1 MKHTI
6 AWVILLAGAMA
17 LAAESGQELYQKA
30 LVKERA
36 AGNLEEA
43 IELYQRAAK
52 ESAGDRMLAAK
63 SLLAAARCYEKL
75 GKDGATK
82 LYQEVARNYGDLREA
97 ATARQ
102 RLTAL
107 TAPGKPKDDQRG
119 IVVRRI
125 WAEVEPD
132 AGGRPSAD
140 GRYFVYKDHK
150 SHGLAIRDLSTGVSR
165 VLVKGL
171 ANEEGDART
180 PIFSPDGKQVAY
192 RWLTQH
198 EASIRIVGVD
208 GSNMRVLRRDPQPL
222 LHTADWSP
230 DGRLL
235 AVVERAGNPGSFN
248 DRTQRTLRIALLSV
262 ADGSLRY
269 LKSPEWRP
277 GAAHLG
283 GFSPDGRFL
292 VYSLAN
298 SSSSAADGGIYTL
311 TTDGGVETALVQGP
325 SNEAAPVWSPDGK
338 AVVFSSDR
346 SGSKGLWAIRVAD
359 GKPQGAP
366 QLLRPNT
373 GDIELLGLSRNGS
386 CFYAASNEQRDVYV
400 AGLDVEKLRLTEPP
414 AKLSERF
421 VGSNW
426 GPAWSPDGK
435 RIAFYRGVDP
445 KTIAVVIRSV
455 ASAEERIL
463 PRRFEHRVAGL
474 TIGAPIWFADS
485 RSVLVPDLVNN
496 RALFRRMDVETAE
509 EQVVYDGSYPST
521 YTAAQLSPDGKTL
534 YFGYRTDSEQT
545 LHLMKRNLGSGKEV
559 ELYQTKSS
567 GVGLFAL
574 TVSPDGARI
583 AFSVNSER
591 GNNHR
596 DLISLSTQGGKPTV
610 LQRGA
615 YRDWVLGIG
624 QWTNNGAHVLIGVR
638 DPGSRSVR
646 LWAVAGNGEKRP
658 LDMSFSFERMSSL
671 SFSPDGRRLAF
682 TGDLMKQELWV
693 IDNLLPEMRAAR

>member
-1 MKHTI
+1 
-6 AWVILLAGAMA
+6 
-17 LAAESGQELYQKA
+17 
-30 LVKERA
+30 
-36 AGNLEEA
+36 
-43 IELYQRAAK
+43 
-52 ESAGDRMLAAK
+52 
-63 SLLAAARCYEKL
+63 
-75 GKDGATK
+75 
-82 LYQEVARNYGDLREA
+82 
-97 ATARQ
+97 
-102 RLTAL
+102 
-107 TAPGKPKDDQRG
+107 
-119 IVVRRI
+119 
-125 WAEVEPD
+125 
-132 AGGRPSAD
+132 
-140 GRYFVYKDHK
+140 
-150 SHGLAIRDLSTGVSR
+150 
-165 VLVKGL
+165 
-171 ANEEGDART
+171 
-180 PIFSPDGKQVAY
+180 
-192 RWLTQH
+192 
-198 EASIRIVGVD
+198 
-208 GSNMRVLRRDPQPL
+208 
-222 LHTADWSP
+222 
-230 DGRLL
+230 
-235 AVVERAGNPGSFN
+235 
-248 DRTQRTLRIALLSV
+248 
-262 ADGSLRY
+262 
-269 LKSPEWRP
+269 
-277 GAAHLG
+277 
-283 GFSPDGRFL
+283 
-292 VYSLAN
+292 
-298 SSSSAADGGIYTL
+298 
-311 TTDGGVETALVQGP
+311 
-325 SNEAAPVWSPDGK
+325 
-338 AVVFSSDR
+338 
-346 SGSKGLWAIRVAD
+346 
-359 GKPQGAP
+359 
-366 QLLRPNT
+366 
-373 GDIELLGLSRNGS
+373 
-386 CFYAASNEQRDVYV
+386 
-400 AGLDVEKLRLTEPP
+400 
-414 AKLSERF
+414 
-421 VGSNW
+421 
-426 GPAWSPDGK
+426 
-435 RIAFYRGVDP
+435 VDP